1 MDDAPP
7 PTEHILRPHHLVL
20 LSILMIT
27 FKDLE
32 IKKFPPDFAIHLL
45 RILLNEVA
53 EVTEPM
59 AHRELLKAIGS
70 GPYTEVKDVTQFLAA
85 INTVHSDIYSAEK
98 LGNFLGNLPAL
109 FVEKVLEEKPRLMR
123 RSIFGYFCRRCFVS
137 YVKLSFGGL
146 NKLRDDYVA
155 WCNNKEVIYEPISKD
170 NLTMD
175 YLLHKT
181 QSDKK
186 AWAKPDSYAAW
197 EKAKATGDETLAMEN
212 IRRFFEQHFHDQSDS
227 GYRQHALLNVVHL
240 HYLNKEYVA
249 ADKVCIFVIALLPP
263 LTHTLALSCCTKR
276 LVLPERQTIGK
287 LCSIA

>member
-45 RILLNEVA
+45 RILLNEA
-53 EVTEPM
+53 
-59 AHRELLKAIGS
+59 AELLKAIGS
-70 GPYTEVKDVTQFLAA
+70 GPHTEVKDVAQFLAA
-85 INTVHSDIYSAEK
+85 INTVHSDIHSAEK

-146 NKLRDDYVA
+146 NKLREEYIA
-155 WCNNKEVIYEPISKD
+155 WCSNKEVIYEPIIKD

-175 YLLHKT
+175 HLLHKT

-227 GYRQHALLNVVHL
+227 LLLHEAIGVARTANDRQTLQHCLSLLRR
-240 HYLNKEYVA
+240 
-249 ADKVCIFVIALLPP
+249 LPP
-263 LTHTLALSCCTKR
+263 PPGEKPFLNEIQPDMHPLEILYDVK
-276 LVLPERQTIGK
+276 K
-287 LCSIA
+287 LMHEDNVKYS